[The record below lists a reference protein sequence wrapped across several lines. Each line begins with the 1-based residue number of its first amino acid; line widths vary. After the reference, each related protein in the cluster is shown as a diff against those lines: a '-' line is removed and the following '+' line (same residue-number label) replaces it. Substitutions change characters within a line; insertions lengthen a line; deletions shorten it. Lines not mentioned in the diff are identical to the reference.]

1 MGEESKEGASHED
14 GVFACVAGKHRNATQ
29 LAAVQERWTLKLVLL
44 VDPYRQVARRQV
56 EDK

>member
-1 MGEESKEGASHED
+1 MRMASSHAWLASI
-14 GVFACVAGKHRNATQ
+14 GTQ

-44 VDPYRQVARRQV
+44 VNPYRQVARRQV